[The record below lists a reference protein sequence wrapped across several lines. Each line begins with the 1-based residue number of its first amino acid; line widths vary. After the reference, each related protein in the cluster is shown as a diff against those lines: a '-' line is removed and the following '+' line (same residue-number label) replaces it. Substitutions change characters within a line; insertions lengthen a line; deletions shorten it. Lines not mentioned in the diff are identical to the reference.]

1 MGRVLLTV
9 IVPLLLPTVLYMM
22 WRALPGRSFVIPA
35 AWFWL
40 LLAGAVLASLT
51 LVIVSIDFGA
61 PRNGTYVPPHVD
73 SEGRVVPGRIAPA
86 QNAE

>member
-22 WRALPGRSFVIPA
+22 WRALPGRGFVIPA

-40 LLAGAVLASLT
+40 LLAGVVLASLT
-51 LVIVSIDFGA
+51 LVIVSVDFGA
-61 PRNGTYVPPHVD
+61 PRNGIYVPPHVD
-73 SEGRVVPGRIAPA
+73 KDGRVVPGHIAPA
-86 QNAE
+86 QEP